1 MVDGP
6 NDWYDV
12 FLPAETQS
20 MSAGLT
26 LLTDDELTKLRER
39 IVQLTR
45 TATPEQR
52 AMVSGQLET
61 IDLERDRRLSAPSN
75 PDGSCQ
81 PSNEGVNANQRRL

>member
-12 FLPAETQS
+12 FSPAETYS

-26 LLTDDELTKLRER
+26 RLTDDELARLRER
-39 IVQLTR
+39 IAGLTR

-52 AMVSGQLET
+52 AMASGQLET
-61 IDLERDRRLSAPSN
+61 IDLERDRRLSAPSTQI
-75 PDGSCQ
+75 GSPPTIQ
-81 PSNEGVNANQRRL
+81 